1 MENYLLPDEKELNS
15 FYLKKYGEE
24 FLKLNNLKVGDRI
37 RTAFPYEVVTQIPRS
52 KGKEIREH
60 KKIADG
66 ILKLDERGM
75 LYAESDE
82 LMSFYTISFDFYNR
96 KIFNHKQQKS
106 KIKLG
111 AGFIL

>member
-37 RTAFPYEVVTQIPRS
+37 RTAFTYEVVTQIPRS
-52 KGKEIREH
+52 KGKEKRKH

-66 ILKLDERGM
+66 ILKIDERGM

-82 LMSFYTISFDFYNR
+82 LMSFYTVSFDFYNR
-96 KIFNHKQQKS
+96 KIFNLKKQKS